1 MEVVLLFSQY
11 SWFFSQAQSRI
22 AFLHPKHGSGYVAE
36 FEMWESLLLEA
47 IRANP
52 WFTMLFLSE
61 THLTLFQKV
70 ATLLSLGPWVKT
82 MNPAGLEWMCCIN
95 ER

>member
-1 MEVVLLFSQY
+1 MEVVLLFCQY
-11 SWFFSQAQSRI
+11 SWFFSQARSRR
-22 AFLHPKHGSGYVAE
+22 AFLHPKQGSGYVAE

-61 THLTLFQKV
+61 THLTLFKKV
-70 ATLLSLGPWVKT
+70 ATLLSLGPWVT
-82 MNPAGLEWMCCIN
+82 QWTLLG
-95 ER
+95 